1 MLNETLTYE
10 IWETERSHRIG
21 LSLHEIEQIL
31 HALKHDTEYRC
42 VDAIDIKDIDGGYH
56 NIADR
61 LRRLQ
66 SRIIVKHELEDLK
79 RLD

>member
-1 MLNETLTYE
+1 MLKETSTYE

-31 HALKHDTEYRC
+31 HALKHDMSYMGADR
-42 VDAIDIKDIDGGYH
+42 GYH
-56 NIADR
+56 DIAER

>member
-1 MLNETLTYE
+1 MLKETLTYE
-10 IWETERSHRIG
+10 LWETERSHRIG

-31 HALKHDTEYRC
+31 HALKNDMDYKG
-42 VDAIDIKDIDGGYH
+42 VDQEYH

>member
-1 MLNETLTYE
+1 MLKETLTYE
-10 IWETERSHRIG
+10 LWETERSHRIG

-31 HALKHDTEYRC
+31 HALKHDTGYKG
-42 VDAIDIKDIDGGYH
+42 IDRGYH
-56 NIADR
+56 DIADR

-66 SRIIVKHELEDLK
+66 LRIIAKHELEDLK